1 MSVELRV
8 PAVFL
13 KLWAFRTQYV
23 ASFDRR
29 QLQLGPLLVGCCP
42 ELIPPPTDRFSP
54 YTTGLGC
61 ALLAALLAGGYA
73 TLALATRGRSCVPQ
87 AAASLD

>member
-1 MSVELRV
+1 MSVEILI

-23 ASFDRR
+23 ASFDKR

-42 ELIPPPTDRFSP
+42 ELIPPSPDQFAPYSTVLGSALVVAVLVGGFALWRWQRAEDRA
-54 YTTGLGC
+54 YRKL
-61 ALLAALLAGGYA
+61 
-73 TLALATRGRSCVPQ
+73 RRR
-87 AAASLD
+87 